1 MQKHKHHSQV
11 DLSLAEYSMAS
22 VTSEVPSDHLNI
34 TFLKGRGRFI
44 KRHNEHYNRH
54 QSLMLTPSQ
63 DRKHQNEYVVQI
75 KTPTPCQLPAETSV
89 SKYVI
94 ISYYS
99 WQLTPSLNLTCLP
112 CCFTSSIHFYL
123 HFSSTV
129 LTLVDC
135 SIYSENCQSLKPN
148 AISVVWWSRPRAKY
162 FVVTWMILLV
172 RLESVTKSLVRL
184 ESLRYV
190 WKHNCNCKQRLDAFF
205 SPI

>member
-1 MQKHKHHSQV
+1 MHTHKHHSQV

-63 DRKHQNEYVVQI
+63 DRKHQNKYVVQI

-112 CCFTSSIHFYL
+112 CCFTSSIHLYL
-123 HFSSTV
+123 HFSSPV

-135 SIYSENCQSLKPN
+135 STYTARTVSHRSPMLYQWYDGAAQGQNTLLWRE
-148 AISVVWWSRPRAKY
+148 WSC
-162 FVVTWMILLV
+162 W
-172 RLESVTKSLVRL
+172 SG
-184 ESLRYV
+184 LRV
-190 WKHNCNCKQRLDAFF
+190 
-205 SPI
+205 